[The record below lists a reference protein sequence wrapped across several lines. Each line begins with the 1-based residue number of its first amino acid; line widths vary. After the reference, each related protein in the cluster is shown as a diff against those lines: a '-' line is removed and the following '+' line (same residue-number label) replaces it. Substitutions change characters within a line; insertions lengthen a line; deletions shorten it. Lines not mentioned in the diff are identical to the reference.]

1 MRVVGIVN
9 EQSLVAGFETMLRL
23 GGISNFDVSH
33 DVDVISELLAAGD
46 VDIAICGR
54 ITAAEF
60 MSAVGRLGE
69 GVRARTKCVLM
80 TSTQNTEL
88 LRLAADLAFDG
99 VIDVYLEPVVV
110 HQMLRNILMMGNS
123 WPGPVDSSA
132 SPDMLF
138 LATRDALDRSIISLV
153 ALGMTDSQI
162 GSQIGLAPQTVRN
175 RLSKIMGDAGLT
187 NRTQLAHMWLRE
199 QSLLIRDGKNA
210 SPAGKTL

>member
-1 MRVVGIVN
+1 MRVVGMVN
-9 EQSLVAGFETMLRL
+9 EQSLVSGFETMLRL
-23 GGISNFDVSH
+23 GGLSDFDVSH
-33 DVDVISELLAAGD
+33 DVDDIAGLLAVGD
-46 VDIAICGR
+46 VDVAICGR
-54 ITAAEF
+54 ITAVEF
-60 MSAVGRLGE
+60 MSAVGRLGP
-69 GVRARTKCVLM
+69 GVRARTKCVMM
-80 TSTQNTEL
+80 TSTQNAEL

-99 VIDVYLEPVVV
+99 VVDIYLEPTVV
-110 HQMLRNILMMGNS
+110 HQMLRNIVMMGES
-123 WPGPVDSSA
+123 WTGPVDSPA

-162 GSQIGLAPQTVRN
+162 GSEIGLAPQTVRN

-210 SPAGKTL
+210 SSAGEPL